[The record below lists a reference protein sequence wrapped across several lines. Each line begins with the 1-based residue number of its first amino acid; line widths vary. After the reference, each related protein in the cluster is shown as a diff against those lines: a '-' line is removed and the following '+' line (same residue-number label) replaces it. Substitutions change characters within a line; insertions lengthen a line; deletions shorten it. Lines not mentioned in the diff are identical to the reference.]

1 MRGLVNIGE
10 SVWKAYEYSDLSK
23 ILNIHLFLT
32 VRRVSNSEDAKIR
45 LFNYVIHGTSSL
57 CLK

>member
-1 MRGLVNIGE
+1 MNIGE

-32 VRRVSNSEDAKIR
+32 VRRVSNSEDAKIC